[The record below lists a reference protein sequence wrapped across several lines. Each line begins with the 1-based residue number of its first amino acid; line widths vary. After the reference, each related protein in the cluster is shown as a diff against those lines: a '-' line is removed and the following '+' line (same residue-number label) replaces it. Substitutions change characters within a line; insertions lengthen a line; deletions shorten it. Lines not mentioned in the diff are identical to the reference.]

1 MWRLR
6 RIVGVG
12 EPWNGVEAAQTS
24 RLDDLIA
31 RVGEAVALDSDN
43 EDERLRKAVMA
54 FSVYLIC
61 FGGLFWGVT
70 YAALGLWWSAI
81 IPLAYMVLSLLN
93 IALLY
98 RTKNDRFFLISQ
110 LSLILLLPFL
120 LQWSAGG
127 FVSSGGVM
135 LWAILAPVGALMF
148 HGIRASTRW
157 FAAYLALV
165 AVSALIDVPLADG
178 AIEIPAMAVAVFF
191 ASNVIMVS
199 TILFLVLRHF
209 VSETEQAKRKSD
221 GLLFHMLPPSIAQRL
236 KDGES
241 PIADRIEEVSVVFAD
256 IVDFTRLADELEP
269 EDLVDLLNSVYG
281 AFDHIADDLGVE
293 KIRTVGDAYIAVA
306 GIPQPRDD
314 HARVAVE
321 AATRM
326 RDHLVHL
333 GLQTTESPIE
343 MRFGVHCGPVVAG
356 VIGTQKLNYEVWGDT
371 VNVASRMESTGF
383 PSQVQVSE
391 AIYSQINR
399 YYELSQCGAT
409 DIKGKGR
416 MNTYL
421 VGGAKPGTHMAP
433 SPSESAPRPT

>member
-1 MWRLR
+1 MDEKPAGQL
-6 RIVGVG
+6 
-12 EPWNGVEAAQTS
+12 PTNDA
-24 RLDDLIA
+24 RLDRLIA
-31 RVGEAVALDSDN
+31 RVGDAVALETDS
-43 EDERLRKAVMA
+43 EDERLRKAVMT

-61 FGGLFWGVT
+61 FGGLFWGIT
-70 YAALGLWWSAI
+70 YAALGLWWTATS
-81 IPLAYMVLSLLN
+81 PLAYTVLSLLN

-98 RTKNDRFFLISQ
+98 RTKNDRFFLWSQ
-110 LSLILLLPFL
+110 LTLILLLPFS

-157 FAAYLALV
+157 FAAYLSLV
-165 AVSALIDVPLADG
+165 AVSALVDVPLAERAT
-178 AIEIPAMAVAVFF
+178 AITSATVAAFF
-191 ASNVIMVS
+191 AANVIMVS

-236 KDGES
+236 KNGES
-241 PIADRIEEVSVVFAD
+241 PIADRIDNVSVVFAD
-256 IVDFTRLADELEP
+256 IVDFTQLSDQLEP
-269 EDLVDLLNSVYG
+269 EQLVDLLNGVYG
-281 AFDHIADDLGVE
+281 AFDKMADELGLE

-314 HARVAVE
+314 HALVAVE
-321 AATRM
+321 MTTRM
-326 RDHLVHL
+326 RDHLAGL
-333 GLQTTESPIE
+333 GQQPTGNRIE

-371 VNVASRMESTGF
+371 VNVASRMETTGF
-383 PSQVQVSE
+383 PSQIQVSE
-391 AIYSQINR
+391 AVYRDING
-399 YYELSQCGAT
+399 YYDLTQCGAT
-409 DIKGKGR
+409 DIKGKGW

-421 VGGAKPGTHMAP
+421 LGEIKPKIPMSSGQ
-433 SPSESAPRPT
+433 SEATPPRT